1 MAENTSKGSEGKKGF
16 SPGMGTA
23 VNVLFGAMDY
33 LSAREQGDGVFS
45 SLGQAA
51 LGFALPEMM
60 GTQLYMGAIGV
71 SALGG
76 FAMDMYESANQ
87 YMRSKERAA
96 RDATPFKTN
105 TFVDNQQIYTMRQ
118 AGMALARQ
126 SKYNLQ
132 QTTIGNEARFLHR

>member
-1 MAENTSKGSEGKKGF
+1 MVEKEIKGSGGKKGF

-23 VNVLFGAMDY
+23 INAFFGATDY

-60 GTQLYMGAIGV
+60 GTKLYMGTMMM
-71 SALGG
+71 SSLGG
-76 FAMDMYESANQ
+76 LAMDMYESANQ
-87 YMRSKERAA
+87 YMRAKEKSA